1 MFDHTIAFRKKM
13 NSIGLKARE
22 YSSCT
27 YVDGSLV
34 VFAGLSYAKM
44 NEISIFDFK
53 TWKWESIKFEKEEF
67 VPETRFGHSAV
78 SYNSKIFI

>member
-1 MFDHTIAFRKKM
+1 MMGYGDIDMQVAFKFDHMIAFWKKM

-34 VFAGLSYAKM
+34 VFGGLSYAKM
-44 NEISIFDFK
+44 NEISILRFK
-53 TWKWESIKFEKEEF
+53 FFSIFYGE
-67 VPETRFGHSAV
+67 G
-78 SYNSKIFI
+78 